1 MMFMAVWY
9 SLGIAM
15 TALLGAIIGKFL
27 LRW

>member
-9 SLGIAM
+9 SLGIAL
-15 TALLGAIIGKFL
+15 TALLGAIVGRFT

>member
-9 SLGIAM
+9 SLGISIVGA
-15 TALLGAIIGKFL
+15 LGAVLGRLL